1 MDQMKTHLHENKNAP
16 SEKIWTY
23 NCDIP
28 HPLVEIICILAWLR
42 LMSDANFTDSYQFLL
57 RVTTIIVYDSFI
69 RVTDYGHPMKAKIK
83 DIWKIGPMGQTKYAS
98 AVPKNLG
105 VGVNFR
111 PCSEGYFLSGR
122 P

>member
-1 MDQMKTHLHENKNAP
+1 MRIWKIFFFDDKKIEEMDQMKTHLHENKNSP

-57 RVTTIIVYDSFI
+57 RVTTILVYDSFI
-69 RVTDYGHPMKAKIK
+69 RVFQLDNANWSI
-83 DIWKIGPMGQTKYAS
+83 I
-98 AVPKNLG
+98 
-105 VGVNFR
+105 
-111 PCSEGYFLSGR
+111 
-122 P
+122 